1 MKRIISGCLLALA
14 VGIASAGDFKLESK
28 AFASGTLA
36 QAQFSNDFGCTG
48 GNVSPDL
55 SWSNPPAGTKS
66 YVVTLYDPDAPTG
79 SGWWH
84 WVVAN
89 LPATATGLP
98 AGVSAAQLPAGARE
112 INTDAGVPGFLGACP
127 PAGEKHRYVL
137 TVQARSVEKLD
148 LPPHAT
154 PAMLGFTIRNAVLA
168 RASLT
173 AFGSRQGARNT
184 GQP

>member
-1 MKRIISGCLLALA
+1 MKRILFASLLALN
-14 VGIASAGDFKLESK
+14 VCIANAGDFKLESK

-36 QAQFSNDFGCTG
+36 QAQFSNGFGCTG

-84 WVVAN
+84 WAVAN

-112 INTDAGVPGFLGACP
+112 INTDTGMPGFLGACP
-127 PAGEKHRYVL
+127 PAGEKHRYIL
-137 TVQARSVEKLD
+137 TVHALSVDKFD
-148 LPPHAT
+148 LPPNAT
-154 PAMLGFTIRNAVLA
+154 PAMLGFMVHNAVLG

-173 AFGSRQGARNT
+173 AFGAR
-184 GQP
+184 

>member
-1 MKRIISGCLLALA
+1 MKRTMCVCFLALG
-14 VGIASAGDFKLESK
+14 VGIANAGDFKLASE
-28 AFASGTLA
+28 AFASGKLA
-36 QAQFSNDFGCTG
+36 SAQYANSFGCSG
-48 GNVSPDL
+48 GNISPDL

-89 LPATATGLP
+89 LPATTAGLP

-112 INTDAGVPGFLGACP
+112 INTDTGTPGFIGACP
-127 PAGEKHRYVL
+127 PAGEEHRYIL
-137 TVQARSVEKLD
+137 TVYALNVERLD
-148 LPPHAT
+148 LPPNAT
-154 PAMLGFTIRNAVLA
+154 PAMLGFTIRNAILD

-173 AFGSRQGARNT
+173 ARGSR
-184 GQP
+184 